1 MSFAFTENGGEGR
14 GGGGVGGGVQR
25 QHRRV
30 RRDRRG
36 RHDLPP
42 DHDHH
47 THHWVLRCMVS
58 FTQKK
63 QLYLKSIFNAFDNNT
78 SCRLSCLCQSFTQT
92 DYIAFTD

>member
-1 MSFAFTENGGEGR
+1 MTFAFTENGGEGR

-30 RRDRRG
+30 RRDRGG

-47 THHWVLRCMVS
+47 PHHWLLRCLVS
-58 FTQKK
+58 ST
-63 QLYLKSIFNAFDNNT
+63 IF
-78 SCRLSCLCQSFTQT
+78 QSQHYMF
-92 DYIAFTD
+92 FSHKVVC